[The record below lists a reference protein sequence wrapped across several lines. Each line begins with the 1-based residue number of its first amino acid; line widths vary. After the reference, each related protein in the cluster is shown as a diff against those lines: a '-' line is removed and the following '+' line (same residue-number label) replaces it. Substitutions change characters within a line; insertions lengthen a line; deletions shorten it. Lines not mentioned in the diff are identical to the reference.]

1 MQDVASV
8 VQAEMAEVEAQEM
21 QLGEELQLSLCLP
34 GKASSF
40 YPLHFLIPPAPQVR
54 KTLTG

>member
-34 GKASSF
+34 GKPFLF
-40 YPLHFLIPPAPQVR
+40 YPLHFLIPR
-54 KTLTG
+54 FR